1 MREIDK
7 KYLPKEKAS
16 GLKQKPGSEIL
27 AQKERVGVL
36 ITLMGMEMKQLRG
49 AEVAATLSP

>member
-1 MREIDK
+1 MTEIDK
-7 KYLPKEKAS
+7 KHLPKEKAP